1 MMDKKRI
8 FTICIC
14 LLLFSVGAVGATSFF
29 SATAGTSFTSSADGV
44 RVELGTDQIFPTS
57 TIFPNSSAVTLHN
70 TSFIGS
76 NSTVLMAD
84 QWNGTITGWVNT
96 SLLSVGS
103 PNSLGVLTIAPENNT
118 LTKYTLEGNGAFQGF
133 NFTNTQKA
141 DGKEDFWYISNQT
154 GKIIIGNL
162 TSGTS
167 YGAVDTLTNAA
178 LDVAVADSFGYANMD
193 AMPARGGAHI
203 RVEEVGTLYLR
214 NATSPWGLINTP
226 STATILFYE
235 NVDSDEL
242 TVVNKTVT
250 GGIIDLTGLPLTS
263 SFIIQ
268 TSDIYGAD
276 GTQTHWANTAL
287 LPDIS
292 SQSAVYVL
300 PTFEADG
307 TVLNTVTWR
316 ILDSTGL
323 FGADDSNELTVQSA
337 INVSSFSPPEN
348 PSGYLWQ
355 TVSGTK
361 VGSSNIFNTSLEH
374 EHRYRVKIKSNNGER
389 SLGTFVPSV
398 VSSTVQLEIKNV
410 NFTAT
415 TGKVGY
421 VWNASMTENPTFRF
435 AIDNSRNN
443 AFNLLWNVSYR
454 DNGTLIHNS
463 GGNCTPTPCG
473 VFQETIP
480 IDNSAAN
487 STLFMEWSAIT
498 NNGLYIGGKGIY
510 SRLDVLMPVP
520 LSSSVNASWLGLVAI
535 MLLTI
540 VAASS
545 GGVVSVGLSSV
556 IISVFAG
563 ILWALR
569 ILVFPGLSM
578 AASGGIIF
586 LALMISV
593 FFLIGGRN

>member
-300 PTFEADG
+300 PTFEAD
-307 TVLNTVTWR
+307 
-316 ILDSTGL
+316 
-323 FGADDSNELTVQSA
+323 DSNELTVQSA